1 MIRLTADWADAAQ
14 LTGTPVY
21 RAELY
26 ARPTRTGVTS
36 DGQQVVLLRPVWL
49 ELDDGQVVELADPG
63 GEAWTWEFWLT
74 VYDRPPVTQRGPIN
88 EPGRVQLRLDVSRL
102 PASREARLTDLVS
115 AAPVVDTSALLVTGP
130 VGPPGPAGPVGATGE
145 RGPKGDRGFMGL
157 TGQVRAVYSPGVSTT
172 FYTSTDGMAWTQLGA
187 AVANSSAALFDAAT
201 PYELGG
207 RQGGTHGN
215 TAKIYIVDIR
225 DGEDGAPVVPRLPAL
240 WGGTSIAAP
249 VVGAPVLTLVNGS
262 HPGADL
268 AYWTAARMAKAL
280 PDYGQQVAFLSLS
293 HNEGASYGPDFGRRY
308 ATVLTALSAQQPNA
322 PVVALT
328 QNPQAAPRAAVLVAA
343 HAGRRADIFATA
355 SASGVAVVDIYAP
368 FVGVEASTIATDGIH
383 PNATGSALWCNI
395 VASATG
401 LP

>member
-36 DGQQVVLLRPVWL
+36 DGQQVILLRPVWL

-130 VGPPGPAGPVGATGE
+130 AGPPGPAGPVGATGE

-157 TGQVRAVYSPGVSTT
+157 TGQ
-172 FYTSTDGMAWTQLGA
+172 
-187 AVANSSAALFDAAT
+187 
-201 PYELGG
+201 
-207 RQGGTHGN
+207 
-215 TAKIYIVDIR
+215 
-225 DGEDGAPVVPRLPAL
+225 
-240 WGGTSIAAP
+240 
-249 VVGAPVLTLVNGS
+249 
-262 HPGADL
+262 PGAD
-268 AYWTAARMAKAL
+268 
-280 PDYGQQVAFLSLS
+280 
-293 HNEGASYGPDFGRRY
+293 GADGATGPQGVKGDTGPIGPKGDTGPAGPKGDTGSTGPAGPKGDTGPTGPRGATGNTGPAGPSGKPVPY
-308 ATVLTALSAQQPNA
+308 ATKVLADGVMSATPAVALNIPAASVTRTALATVTVLIACATEGDFKYQIVNTATGAVIDELTIHMMPETMRVRSWTIPTGAIPANVAVTARLVGVSGSITIYGGATYSAWN
-322 PVVALT
+322 LFS
-328 QNPQAAPRAAVLVAA
+328 VLVW
-343 HAGRRADIFATA
+343 
-355 SASGVAVVDIYAP
+355 P
-368 FVGVEASTIATDGIH
+368 
-383 PNATGSALWCNI
+383 
-395 VASATG
+395 
-401 LP
+401 